1 MNFHLF
7 VTLSLNPFKKVVENV
22 LFFIEMFFQK
32 KSVCMGFFM
41 GFFLYWGFW
50 SNWASTLFSN
60 IWGFFLICSLIA
72 YVYFS
77 LSLKL
82 DLKRTIIFSTI
93 LWVHFSQIFFGLLL
107 NNMVYL
113 FHIKPIL
120 DNITFIL
127 YPVTLF
133 FGYILLCIDLLNS
146 DTIKI
151 VYNTKITI
159 FEFAFK
165 NLFVHYWVYN
175 YWTYLK
181 IISNLVF
188 FFESLK
194 LIILPLFQL
203 IFLIFRVVMFGWVNS
218 EIVLY
223 ENLTNLSF
231 EILIMSSY
239 IWSFVKPAI
248 YIVLFDL
255 CYYIYLLST
264 LLVFLKVGFSIVL
277 RLFLGFITWSIDW
290 LVRFRYMIYPY
301 ESSYSIHLPKQ
312 KKKPKEED

>member
-1 MNFHLF
+1 MNFSLF
-7 VTLSLNPFKKVVENV
+7 VTLPLNPFKKLVENV
-22 LFFIEMFFQK
+22 SFFMKMFFQK
-32 KSVCMGFFM
+32 KSICIGFFM

-50 SNWASTLFSN
+50 SNGASTLFSN
-60 IWGFFLICSLIA
+60 IWGFFLISSLIA
-72 YVYFS
+72 YVYSS

-82 DLKRTIIFSTI
+82 NLKLISVFSVIIWT
-93 LWVHFSQIFFGLLL
+93 HFSQIFFGFILNNITYLFAIKPLLDTLGLLL
-107 NNMVYL
+107 YL
-113 FHIKPIL
+113 
-120 DNITFIL
+120 ITLLFRYI
-127 YPVTLF
+127 LF
-133 FGYILLCIDLLNS
+133 FIDLCNS

-151 VYNTKITI
+151 VFNTKITI

-165 NLFVHYWVYN
+165 NIFVHYWVHN

-194 LIILPLFQL
+194 LIILPFFQL
-203 IFLIFRVVMFGWVNS
+203 IFLIFRVIMFGWVNS
-218 EIVLY
+218 EIVVY
-223 ENLTNLSF
+223 ENLYNLLF
-231 EILIMSSY
+231 EILGMSSY

-264 LLVFLKVGFSIVL
+264 LLAFIKVGFSIVL